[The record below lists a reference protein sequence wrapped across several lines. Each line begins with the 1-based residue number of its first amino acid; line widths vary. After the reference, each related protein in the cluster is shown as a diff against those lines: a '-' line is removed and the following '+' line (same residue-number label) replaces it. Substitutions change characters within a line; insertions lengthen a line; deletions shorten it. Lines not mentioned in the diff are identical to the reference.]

1 MASYERIIES
11 LLFVVGEDGLDPRG
25 LSTTLDISEAAARE
39 QLLRLAD
46 RFEHEDRTLQI
57 VESGGVF
64 KLVTRKEMSPY
75 IQAYAGSLAEDSLSR
90 AAMETLV
97 IIAYK
102 QPVTRAD
109 IEVIRGV
116 KTERVIHTLSAKG
129 LIDEAGR
136 AKGVGRAKLYK
147 TTDHFLD
154 HFGLNSI
161 EELPP
166 LEFEETFEADGDLF
180 FRNDPLTTEERVN

>member
-1 MASYERIIES
+1 MAYERIIES
-11 LLFVVGEDGLDPRG
+11 LLFVVGDDGIDPRG
-25 LSTTLDISEAAARE
+25 LSQVLEISEAAARE
-39 QLLRLAD
+39 QLHALQTAFEAD
-46 RFEHEDRTLQI
+46 DRVLQI

-64 KLVTRKEMSPY
+64 KMVTRKEMSPY
-75 IQAYAGSLAEDSLSR
+75 VQAYAGSLAEDSLSR

-166 LEFEETFEADGDLF
+166 LEFEETLEADGDLF
-180 FRNDPLTTEERVN
+180 FRNEPSLEERIN